1 MVVQVNA
8 LYIQHTSGVYT
19 YILLFDDLSLI
30 YMVCFT
36 ILTQGHIETIF
47 DCKFCPYNRDILA
60 TGSFDGTIK
69 LWDITSM
76 TAVRRHTFK

>member
-1 MVVQVNA
+1 M
-8 LYIQHTSGVYT
+8 
-19 YILLFDDLSLI
+19 FDDLCLT
-30 YMVCFT
+30 YLVC

-76 TAVRRHTFK
+76 TAVRRHIFNDLE

>member
-1 MVVQVNA
+1 M
-8 LYIQHTSGVYT
+8 ICVY
-19 YILLFDDLSLI
+19 L
-30 YMVCFT
+30 VC

-76 TAVRRHTFK
+76 TAVRSHTFNDLE